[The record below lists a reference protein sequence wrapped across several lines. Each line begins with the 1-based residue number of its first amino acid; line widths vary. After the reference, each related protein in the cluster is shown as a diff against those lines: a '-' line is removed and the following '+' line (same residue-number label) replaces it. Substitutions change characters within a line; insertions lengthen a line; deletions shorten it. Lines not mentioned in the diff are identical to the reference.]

1 MTLNLFHFNIAK
13 AAYAKDGKIFK
24 ERIGISFT
32 HKSKRIKE
40 ICFIIVKKWGKW
52 ALNKRLWY
60 NVSVKK
66 RFSEKEALCFFT
78 VPRRIISP
86 FLGIRRMYGL
96 EGRKDSQYAAGT
108 ADEDVLHRLCH
119 VGHCDPCAA

>member
-24 ERIGISFT
+24 ERTGISFT

-60 NVSVKK
+60 NVSVSALVK
-66 RFSEKEALCFFT
+66 RGALFLYGSAADYFAVFGNKENVWT
-78 VPRRIISP
+78 
-86 FLGIRRMYGL
+86 
-96 EGRKDSQYAAGT
+96 GRK
-108 ADEDVLHRLCH
+108 ER
-119 VGHCDPCAA
+119 

>member
-13 AAYAKDGKIFK
+13 AAYAKDGKIFE
-24 ERIGISFT
+24 ERSGISFT

-66 RFSEKEALCFFT
+66 RFSEK
-78 VPRRIISP
+78 RRFVSLR
-86 FLGIRRMYGL
+86 FRGGLFRRFW
-96 EGRKDSQYAAGT
+96 E
-108 ADEDVLHRLCH
+108 
-119 VGHCDPCAA
+119 

>member
-24 ERIGISFT
+24 EKTGISFT

-60 NVSVKK
+60 NISVKK
-66 RFSEKEALCFFT
+66 RFIYGSAADYFAVFGNKENVWT
-78 VPRRIISP
+78 
-86 FLGIRRMYGL
+86 
-96 EGRKDSQYAAGT
+96 GRK
-108 ADEDVLHRLCH
+108 ER
-119 VGHCDPCAA
+119 